1 MKQNRRFFKQV
12 TAGILGLILMLCP
25 VFLLQ
30 VRGSEPPEGLYST
43 AAVLMDGDSGRVLF
57 SKNKDETYAMASTT
71 KIMTCILALELA
83 EPDLV
88 VTFSGNAAAQPDVQ
102 MNARA
107 GEQYY
112 LKDLLYSVMLESHND
127 SSVAVAEAVSGST
140 EAFSDLMDRKAE
152 AIGCLK
158 TNFVTPNG
166 LDGRDDMGDHCTT
179 AEELAQILRYCI
191 VTSAKAQEFLE
202 ITSTSAYEFQELSGK
217 RHISCHNHNAL
228 LSSYEGVLTGKT
240 GFTGKAGYC
249 YTGAAKRGEK
259 TMIIALLG
267 AGWYPNK
274 SYKWVDARKLLDY
287 GFDSYEYQTVGK
299 ASWELPDVSVVDGME
314 PKVSIATNGG
324 TFRCLLS
331 EHEKVECHVQYEK
344 QLQAP
349 VRANASIGTIEY
361 ELNGEIIEKFTVFTT
376 REVEQ
381 STFGNILKKYLKNIQ
396 DFVMVLTNK

>member
-1 MKQNRRFFKQV
+1 MKRNRRFLKQV
-12 TAGILGLILMLCP
+12 IAGILGVILMLCP

-102 MNARA
+102 MNAKA

-127 SSVAVAEAVSGST
+127 SSVAVAEAVCGST

-166 LDGRDDMGDHCTT
+166 LDGRDDRGDHCTT
-179 AEELAQILRYCI
+179 AEELAKILRYCI

-202 ITSTSAYEFQELSGK
+202 ITGTDSYEFQELHGK

-249 YTGAAKRGEK
+249 YTGAAKRGEE

-287 GFDSYEYQTVGK
+287 GFDSYEYQMVGK

-324 TFRCLLS
+324 TFRYLLS
-331 EHEKVECHVQYEK
+331 EHEKVECRIK
-344 QLQAP
+344 WL
-349 VRANASIGTIEY
+349 
-361 ELNGEIIEKFTVFTT
+361 TVL
-376 REVEQ
+376 
-381 STFGNILKKYLKNIQ
+381 LK
-396 DFVMVLTNK
+396 